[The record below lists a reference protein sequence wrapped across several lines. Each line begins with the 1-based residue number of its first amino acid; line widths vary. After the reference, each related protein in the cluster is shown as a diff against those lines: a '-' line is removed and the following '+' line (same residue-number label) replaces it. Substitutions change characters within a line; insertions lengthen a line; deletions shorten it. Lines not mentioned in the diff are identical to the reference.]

1 MTLSGLVVGLTAIQL
16 VFDSLKM
23 KTGDIMDIGMRSA
36 GMEGARQTGFLVGG
50 ILAVFVAL
58 IYLIG
63 LKYATM
69 LFPLAIT
76 YFLLEGRARKLGM
89 PIAFVFVVAFNL
101 ILMDRIMAVIWPE
114 PLIEF
119 FSTGGGW

>member
-1 MTLSGLVVGLTAIQL
+1 
-16 VFDSLKM
+16 
-23 KTGDIMDIGMRSA
+23 
-36 GMEGARQTGFLVGG
+36 MEGARQTGFLVTG
-50 ILAVFVAL
+50 ILAVFVML

-69 LFPLAIT
+69 LFPLPIT

-89 PIAFVFVVAFNL
+89 PIAVGFVIAFNL

-114 PLIEF
+114 PLIGF
-119 FSTGGGW
+119 FSTR